1 MRAPLPSARAKARER
16 RLLGLWAVQ
25 VRNEA
30 ARGDGAAAREQNKT
44 GAHASVQGGIRAAP
58 GRPLKT
64 TSSDNLF
71 RLTPPPSKPY
81 PRTHTHTTFVVPIS
95 SYISRTPSRSPDI
108 PMHPTPDL
116 PALPLHP
123 IVRLVPPPS
132 IHPPCT
138 RPLNP
143 LLPPHTLPRPRPPPT
158 PYRRCRGLSI
168 IIREL
173 RYTSGTWTCRRCFP
187 PSSTPSF
194 STANYATI
202 TPELRTILNKCYF
215 CLFSKKRRSILVL

>member
-1 MRAPLPSARAKARER
+1 MFFPRQVPIVFLGDFFGFPPSHSITTPSLALSRCHSRKVWRRVRAPLPSARAKARER

-143 LLPPHTLPRPRPPPT
+143 LLPPHTLPRPRPPPGLDPPPPLT
-158 PYRRCRGLSI
+158 GGAEDCRS
-168 IIREL
+168 
-173 RYTSGTWTCRRCFP
+173 
-187 PSSTPSF
+187 
-194 STANYATI
+194 
-202 TPELRTILNKCYF
+202 
-215 CLFSKKRRSILVL
+215 